1 MKNILLLVPRMNI
14 GGAES
19 YVALVARSLKSLGY
33 NIFIASAGGALAVE
47 LQKEGIK
54 HFFLPIR
61 LSKFISGLLLK
72 RIVEKYM
79 VHSL

>member
-47 LQKEGIK
+47 ITKRRNK
-54 HFFLPIR
+54 TFF
-61 LSKFISGLLLK
+61 FTD
-72 RIVEKYM
+72 
-79 VHSL
+79 

>member
-33 NIFIASAGGALAVE
+33 NIFYCFCWWSVGG
-47 LQKEGIK
+47 
-54 HFFLPIR
+54 
-61 LSKFISGLLLK
+61 
-72 RIVEKYM
+72 
-79 VHSL
+79 